1 MCDARFGKSFQ
12 VVDEG
17 AMGRGLSVMEAV
29 AKGDRLL
36 RFVPC
41 LAYGCALTHAGAEV
55 RARAHYL
62 SSSLDVTCRC
72 GICAARAAL
81 WPAHVHAR
89 TWQTRSTAILAGVAR
104 TGAASTS

>member
-36 RFVPC
+36 RFVPF

-55 RARAHYL
+55 RARVHYL
-62 SSSLDVTCRC
+62 SWSLDVTCRC
-72 GICAARAAL
+72 GKSAARAAL
-81 WPAHVHAR
+81 WPAHVQRRLGKTKKKKH
-89 TWQTRSTAILAGVAR
+89 
-104 TGAASTS
+104 